1 MKLSPVLIACMIIAC
16 KPQEKS
22 QQTDVSRQLQ
32 TITEYKPNPDDVV
45 LFLTMIES
53 EQSAS
58 VWNSK
63 VEVKRQMRAGFSY
76 KNRLSP
82 GEVIS
87 LTSKEKLPS
96 GDFYCAA
103 EYQMEPNGGTYVFKT
118 LLKR

>member
-1 MKLSPVLIACMIIAC
+1 MKLLPILLVCLTVAC
-16 KPQEKS
+16 KPQEKN
-22 QQTDVSRQLQ
+22 QQIAASAQLQ
-32 TITEYKPNPDDVV
+32 SITDYKPNPDDVV
-45 LFLTMIES
+45 LYLTFLEGNQS
-53 EQSAS
+53 EIG
-58 VWNSK
+58 WNNK

-87 LTSKEKLPS
+87 LSSKEKLPN

-103 EYQMEPNGGTYVFKT
+103 EYRETPNGGRYSFKI